1 MDKYVQNLM
10 TNTNTEMTGVINII
24 MISQEG
30 KKKIQGLV
38 KWRGKKKK
46 DEVDDERERT
56 KMLITDCRNQTMESC
71 Q

>member
-1 MDKYVQNLM
+1 M
-10 TNTNTEMTGVINII
+10 TNTNTEMTGVIIIII

-46 DEVDDERERT
+46 KDEVDEERERT
-56 KMLITDCRNQTMESC
+56 KMLIKDCRNQTMESC